1 MDRYKANRRT
11 LLRGIGG
18 AAGIAAAGGLS
29 RGSVFAQGA
38 TPAAGG
44 APSGNLIIGK
54 AQEAVGLDPAVVTAA
69 SSFDL
74 MATVY
79 DQLVGFDPKNQPIPE
94 LAESWETPDN
104 TTFIFHLRKG
114 VTFHD
119 GTPLKASDVKF
130 SFERI
135 LDPKTASPWASQF
148 EPIASIDAPDDQTVK
163 ITLKQPYGPLLA
175 TLSST
180 YAAIVPQTAVQGG
193 TDLQQTM
200 VGTGPFKLGQYTKD
214 TQAVLNANT
223 SYWEAGLPKLASLT
237 YKILPDEAARLAAIR
252 TGEIGLTSLSDP
264 AAVSLASRQKG
275 VNVITQE
282 TTDYYP
288 LGFNCKK
295 APFDN
300 VKVRQ
305 ALSLA
310 VDRKA
315 ALDAVFF
322 GEGSVTG
329 PIVPTLGDWATP
341 VDQLPFYAPDK
352 DKAKQLINE
361 AGLGDGFEMTI
372 TASPLYP
379 AFISIALVLQQQL
392 KDVGVTVTLDQV
404 EWGTFI
410 DRWKKRDFQTFVS
423 YNGSGND
430 PDRAIYPAFHTDG
443 SVNAFQFS
451 DPNVDKLLEEGRTTV
466 DSEKRRAIYQ
476 QADKA
481 IAEAAPALFLF
492 TRTAYFALQENVT
505 GFDPSPVDTWAT
517 LKETAVG

>member
-1 MDRYKANRRT
+1 
-11 LLRGIGG
+11 
-18 AAGIAAAGGLS
+18 
-29 RGSVFAQGA
+29 
-38 TPAAGG
+38 
-44 APSGNLIIGK
+44 
-54 AQEAVGLDPAVVTAA
+54 
-69 SSFDL
+69 
-74 MATVY
+74 
-79 DQLVGFDPKNQPIPE
+79 
-94 LAESWETPDN
+94 
-104 TTFIFHLRKG
+104 
-114 VTFHD
+114 
-119 GTPLKASDVKF
+119 
-130 SFERI
+130 
-135 LDPKTASPWASQF
+135 
-148 EPIASIDAPDDQTVK
+148 
-163 ITLKQPYGPLLA
+163 
-175 TLSST
+175 
-180 YAAIVPQTAVQGG
+180 
-193 TDLQQTM
+193 
-200 VGTGPFKLGQYTKD
+200 
-214 TQAVLNANT
+214 
-223 SYWEAGLPKLASLT
+223 
-237 YKILPDEAARLAAIR
+237 
-252 TGEIGLTSLSDP
+252 
-264 AAVSLASRQKG
+264 
-275 VNVITQE
+275 
-282 TTDYYP
+282 
-288 LGFNCKK
+288 
-295 APFDN
+295 

-352 DKAKQLINE
+352 DKAKQLLNE

-410 DRWKKRDFQTFVS
+410 DRWKTRDFQTFVS

-451 DPNVDKLLEEGRTTV
+451 DSNVDKLLDEGRTTV
-466 DSEKRRAIYQ
+466 DPDKRRAIYQ